1 VVDYESDKASYW
13 KNCDVWTLSEVQFLL
28 DGQWPDKGKEP
39 PSSLTM
45 HLVESKK
52 EIVHDM
58 GNGHILVAEERELHV
73 FHPVPDGV
81 TLIQLVEEAIAAGRL
96 SPLKSHETPKY
107 KRQFEVR
114 FRPSEVIAWATSR
127 RCFPDFVFSQA
138 SNCASPNAPVVESD
152 FTVKIDFNLLATR
165 EQLIAAFGPFT
176 GMDTGWFN
184 NLKDSPALRA
194 ARKVTGQGGRGHI
207 AAPLFCPFAVMQW
220 LADPTRRK
228 GRKLGEDKAWQMLE
242 QHFPSVYSANSV
254 CDPRTD

>member
-1 VVDYESDKASYW
+1 MVDYESDKASYW

-96 SPLKSHETPKY
+96 SPL
-107 KRQFEVR
+107 RQR
-114 FRPSEVIAWATSR
+114 
-127 RCFPDFVFSQA
+127 
-138 SNCASPNAPVVESD
+138 
-152 FTVKIDFNLLATR
+152 
-165 EQLIAAFGPFT
+165 
-176 GMDTGWFN
+176 
-184 NLKDSPALRA
+184 
-194 ARKVTGQGGRGHI
+194 
-207 AAPLFCPFAVMQW
+207 
-220 LADPTRRK
+220 
-228 GRKLGEDKAWQMLE
+228 
-242 QHFPSVYSANSV
+242 
-254 CDPRTD
+254 

>member
-1 VVDYESDKASYW
+1 MVDYESDKASYW

-138 SNCASPNAPVVESD
+138 SNCASPNAPVMESD
-152 FTVKIDFNLLATR
+152 ATTLSPVPVVAGGKKWTLEKLAELTAYRDTHTMPETASKFGISEQRIRQLLPSGKTKA
-165 EQLIAAFGPFT
+165 ELFAGLIHR
-176 GMDTGWFN
+176 M
-184 NLKDSPALRA
+184 K
-194 ARKVTGQGGRGHI
+194 
-207 AAPLFCPFAVMQW
+207 
-220 LADPTRRK
+220 
-228 GRKLGEDKAWQMLE
+228 
-242 QHFPSVYSANSV
+242 
-254 CDPRTD
+254 